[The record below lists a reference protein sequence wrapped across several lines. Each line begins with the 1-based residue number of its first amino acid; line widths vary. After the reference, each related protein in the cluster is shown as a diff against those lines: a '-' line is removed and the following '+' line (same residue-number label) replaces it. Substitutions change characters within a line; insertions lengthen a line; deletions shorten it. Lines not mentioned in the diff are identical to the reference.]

1 MSDLER
7 IGKLILYRNK
17 ILEKILRE
25 LQKEF
30 PSMDI
35 LLEEFVRLLEAIDDL
50 DNDVI
55 ATIAKLRGECHE
67 LKKTVSTNEE
77 GAVST
82 EATDNTNILN
92 LEEWLTSVL
101 NSLNGSRESIKD
113 YIMALKQEGGICW
126 ASKLMSLLG
135 IKKNHASMLESELE
149 KRGILK
155 SIDAGGRK
163 LVFFN
168 HPTFTNLTVNELIE
182 KLKPVRQQRSQE
194 G

>member
-35 LLEEFVRLLEAIDDL
+35 LLEEFVRLIEAIDDL
-50 DNDVI
+50 DNDVV
-55 ATIAKLRGECHE
+55 ATIAKLREERHE
-67 LKKTVSTNEE
+67 FKKTVSTNEE
-77 GAVST
+77 RVVST
-82 EATDNTNILN
+82 EASDNIPN